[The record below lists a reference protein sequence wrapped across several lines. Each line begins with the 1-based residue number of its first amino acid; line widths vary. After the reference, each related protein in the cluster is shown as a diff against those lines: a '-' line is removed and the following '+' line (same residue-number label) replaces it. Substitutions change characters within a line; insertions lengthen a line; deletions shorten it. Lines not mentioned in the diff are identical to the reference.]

1 MKQKPEPLRL
11 REKILPYRKMVIGND
26 VLWVPKNVTRS
37 SNGNAACWYFRVQ
50 KNNELIINKMFYD
63 GNATPA
69 DSLSRL
75 IDFIKTEAEAIVE
88 KQGQRSI
95 PRANKQIDTGM
106 EGVCLSWVR
115 KNYRNDR
122 YEYALVMTVS
132 FQPKPRNYK
141 TKSVRVGNINTVT
154 QQKLDRAMRIGR
166 AYRFHHNLLKASGD
180 YRSDWPT
187 DEFLLKQIKNKR
199 FPKIRL
205 DEVLAFYP
213 E

>member
-11 REKILPYRKMVIGND
+11 KEKILPYREMVIGND

-37 SNGNAACWYFRVQ
+37 SNGNSACWYLRVQ

-63 GNATPA
+63 GNDTPA
-69 DSLSRL
+69 DSLDRV
-75 IDFIKTEAEAIVE
+75 IEFIKNEAEAIVE
-88 KQGQRSI
+88 KESQRSV

-132 FQPKPRNYK
+132 YQPKPGLYK
-141 TKSVRVGNINTVT
+141 TRSVRVGNINTAT
-154 QQKLDRAMRIGR
+154 QQKLDKAMRVGR
-166 AYRFHHNLLKASGD
+166 AYRFHHNLLKGSGN
-180 YRSDWPT
+180 YSKPWP
-187 DEFLLKQIKNKR
+187 DDDFLLNQIKNKR
-199 FPKIRL
+199 FPRIRL
-205 DEVLAFYP
+205 ENVLTYHP